1 MGEHMNQLIQKS
13 ARKDCYFL
21 AIKRALHGRKLEEA
35 TAKRQARQQ
44 FVTFKK
50 LVLTT
55 FNATEITK

>member
-1 MGEHMNQLIQKS
+1 MSQLIQKS

-21 AIKRALHGRKLEEA
+21 AIKRALHGRKLEA
-35 TAKRQARQQ
+35 LTAKREARQQ

>member
-1 MGEHMNQLIQKS
+1 MSQLIQKS

-21 AIKRALHGRKLEEA
+21 AIKRALHGRKLEA
-35 TAKRQARQQ
+35 LTAKREARQQ

-55 FNATEITK
+55 FNAKEI

>member
-1 MGEHMNQLIQKS
+1 MNQLIQKS

-44 FVTFKK
+44 FVTFKN
-50 LVLTT
+50 LVLST
-55 FNATEITK
+55 FNAKEIQK

>member
-1 MGEHMNQLIQKS
+1 VNQIIQKS

-21 AIKRALHGRKLEEA
+21 AIKRALHGRKLEQA

-44 FVTFKK
+44 FVTFKN

-55 FNATEITK
+55 FNATEIKK

>member
-1 MGEHMNQLIQKS
+1 MGERMSQLIQKS

-21 AIKRALHGRKLEEA
+21 AIKRTLHDRKLQEA

-44 FVTFKK
+44 FVTFKN

-55 FNATEITK
+55 FNAKEIK

>member
-1 MGEHMNQLIQKS
+1 MNQLIQKS

-21 AIKRALHGRKLEEA
+21 AIKKTLHDRKLQEA

-44 FVTFKK
+44 FVTFKN

-55 FNATEITK
+55 FNAKEI

>member
-1 MGEHMNQLIQKS
+1 MNQLIQKS

-35 TAKRQARQQ
+35 TAKREARQQ

-55 FNATEITK
+55 FNAKEI

>member
-1 MGEHMNQLIQKS
+1 MSQLIQKS

-21 AIKRALHGRKLEEA
+21 AIKRALHGRKLEA
-35 TAKRQARQQ
+35 LTAKREARQQ

-55 FNATEITK
+55 FNATEISQ

>member
-1 MGEHMNQLIQKS
+1 MNQLIQKS

-21 AIKRALHGRKLEEA
+21 AIKNTLHDRKLKEA

-44 FVTFKK
+44 FVTFKN

>member
-1 MGEHMNQLIQKS
+1 MSQLIQKS

-21 AIKRALHGRKLEEA
+21 AIKRTLHGRKLEA
-35 TAKRQARQQ
+35 LTAKREARQQ

-55 FNATEITK
+55 FNAKEITK